1 MLFILTPFLFML
13 LAAAL
18 CICRPRDTRWPH
30 LFFATVS
37 LVPIMVLSVQGLNAL
52 SGSSRRRYDQYF
64 FLADKFFGSP
74 AFYLGQIVSRFKWLE
89 TILIADYSMYV
100 FIAFSVV
107 AVNFMFSDIARGYRT
122 LLAMVLS
129 STLASIIYTIL
140 PASGPS
146 FAFAGYPF
154 VIPVIVI
161 PHVIYLTAA
170 PNCFPSG
177 HLTVALLAAV
187 YLWRWNAGRIFAS
200 VHVLLTTLA
209 TLGLGEHYL
218 IDLLAAIPFTVLLVY
233 VSRWPFRQRK
243 VEPKPEEVRIVD
255 SMTV

>member
-1 MLFILTPFLFML
+1 
-13 LAAAL
+13 
-18 CICRPRDTRWPH
+18 
-30 LFFATVS
+30 
-37 LVPIMVLSVQGLNAL
+37 MVLSVQGLNAL

-74 AFYLGQIVSRFKWLE
+74 AFYLSQIVSRFKWLE